1 MGQLRTSW
9 SPMWRVLWL
18 GTPVLLLA
26 AVGAAYLFLT
36 RPTTLVVAVAPN
48 GGTEPVLMKAYAE
61 ALVAR
66 KASIRLKLVA
76 YGGVRES
83 AEALQAGAADLAV
96 VRPDVLM
103 PRNGLT
109 LAVLREQATMVV
121 APQASGIDALSGL
134 AGKRLGILAQ
144 RSADITLVR
153 GLLERHGLS
162 LLPEPPSGE
171 LHARAVVLV
180 PVEEADLTVAVAEG
194 RIDAVILLTTPT
206 TAAAQRVVVLVQA
219 GASNRDV
226 NLFGVSD
233 VAATL
238 ARMPR
243 LQAITIPAGLFAGD
257 QRLPTEDILTVGA
270 SYRLMARSTLS
281 RSVAAKVTQHLFEM
295 RAALSET
302 TRAADDVTHPAY
314 DATVGAT
321 SARLPIHPGAI
332 DFYEREQ
339 ESFIERYESWIY
351 LVAIFGGGLGSAF
364 AWLRQRLRRIR
375 RERIEVAT
383 GRLLEIRSKARG
395 STDVAKLEAMA
406 GETDDLAASIARSAL
421 RRTTEPRTIT
431 AATLAIDA
439 ARSTIARR
447 IGHGGTG
454 AVRSAE
460 DGPLSDQGQDSSK
473 R

>member
-1 MGQLRTSW
+1 M
-9 SPMWRVLWL
+9 
-18 GTPVLLLA
+18 
-26 AVGAAYLFLT
+26 
-36 RPTTLVVAVAPN
+36 VA
-48 GGTEPVLMKAYAE
+48 
-61 ALVAR
+61 
-66 KASIRLKLVA
+66 
-76 YGGVRES
+76 
-83 AEALQAGAADLAV
+83 
-96 VRPDVLM
+96 
-103 PRNGLT
+103 
-109 LAVLREQATMVV
+109 
-121 APQASGIDALSGL
+121 APQASGIDAFSDLG
-134 AGKRLGILAQ
+134 GKRLGILAQ
-144 RSADITLVR
+144 RTADITLVR
-153 GLLERHGLS
+153 GLMERHGLS
-162 LLPEPPSGE
+162 LLLDRSAGE
-171 LHARAVVLV
+171 SHAKAVVLV

-194 RIDAVILLTTPT
+194 RVDAVILLTTPT
-206 TAAAQRVVVLVQA
+206 TSAAQRVVGLVQA
-219 GASNRDV
+219 GAADRDV
-226 NLFGVSD
+226 KLFGVSD

-257 QRLPTEDILTVGA
+257 QRLPAEDIVTVGA

-281 RSVAAKVTQHLFEM
+281 RSVAAEVTQHLFEM

-302 TRAADDVTHPAY
+302 TRAADDVAHPAY

-332 DFYEREQ
+332 DYYEREQ

-383 GRLLEIRSKARG
+383 GRLLEIRSNARG

-447 IGHGGTG
+447 IGRAGATGPDEGGPAADQNNG
-454 AVRSAE
+454 GSA
-460 DGPLSDQGQDSSK
+460 